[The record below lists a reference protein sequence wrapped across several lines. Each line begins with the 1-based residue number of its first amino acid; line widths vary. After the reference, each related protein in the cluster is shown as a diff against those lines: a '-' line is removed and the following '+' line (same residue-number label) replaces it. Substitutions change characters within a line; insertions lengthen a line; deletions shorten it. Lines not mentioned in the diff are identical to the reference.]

1 MRKKAQAKT
10 LTPQGSE
17 ADSVKCQLA
26 AETLRTSGFLRLRAT
41 GSSMLPAI
49 WPGDILDIRRCRI
62 GVVRTGE
69 IALFECYGRLVAHRV
84 IGRQGSALITQG
96 DTLPAPDPQVTEAE
110 LLGTVFM
117 IRRGRRQFR
126 PPAHRGIA

>member
-1 MRKKAQAKT
+1 
-10 LTPQGSE
+10 
-17 ADSVKCQLA
+17 
-26 AETLRTSGFLRLRAT
+26 
-41 GSSMLPAI
+41 MLPAI

-62 GVVRTGE
+62 GAVRTGE

-96 DTLPAPDPQVTEAE
+96 DTLPAPDPPVTEAE
-110 LLGTVFM
+110 LLGTVLM

-126 PPAHRGIA
+126 PPAHRGIASRLTAALARRSPYASKWLQKAGSLALEEAA